1 MSRTTRRGRLGAL
14 GALAAV
20 LALLLIGGSGSGPGP
35 SATDRALAALS
46 GAEADPRAIGD
57 TGSRGERPAPD
68 PSQVPVPP
76 ARPAPPAPA
85 VPVDDLT
92 GLLET
97 PVEAPPETA
106 PDNSDSDPA
115 EPDAPPPSGPTGG
128 SGDSSAEG
136 EVLALVNS
144 ERAAAGCGAVS
155 ADSGL
160 TALARAHSADMRDRN
175 FFSHT
180 DPSGQDPWDRAA
192 AAGVGNLAA
201 ENIAAGQSSAAAV
214 MQAWMD
220 SPGHRANILNC
231 ELGTLGVGV
240 AYGGG
245 SGTYWTQNFGF

>member
-1 MSRTTRRGRLGAL
+1 MWRTTRRGRLGAL
-14 GALAAV
+14 GALAVV
-20 LALLLIGGSGSGPGP
+20 LALLLGGGGSGAGPTGTEP
-35 SATDRALAALS
+35 VGAAPA
-46 GAEADPRAIGD
+46 GVDADPRAIGD

-68 PSQVPVPP
+68 PSRPPGPPV
-76 ARPAPPAPA
+76 RPAPPAPA
-85 VPVDDLT
+85 VPTEDLT
-92 GLLET
+92 GLVET
-97 PVEAPPETA
+97 PAEAPPETA
-106 PDNSDSDPA
+106 PDNPDSDPA
-115 EPDAPPPSGPTGG
+115 EPDAPQPSGPTGD

-180 DPSGQDPWDRAA
+180 NASGQDPWDRAA

-220 SPGHRANILNC
+220 SAGHRANILNC
-231 ELGTLGVGV
+231 ELRTLGIGV